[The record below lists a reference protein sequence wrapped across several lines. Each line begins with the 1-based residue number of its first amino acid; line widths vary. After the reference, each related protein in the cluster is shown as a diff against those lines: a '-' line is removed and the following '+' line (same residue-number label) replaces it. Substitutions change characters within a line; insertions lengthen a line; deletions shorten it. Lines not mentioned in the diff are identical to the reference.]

1 MNNEEWLFSRFCSIL
16 FIYQWFPIL
25 RDFLFSE
32 YYGLISYS
40 FVETACMYDNALI
53 EQKITHGHAFWLFH
67 CYKKYKRYF
76 FQNNFPAIYLYVKEI
91 FYGNVRWIQKYKG
104 WIQIFIM
111 SMYVDK
117 Y

>member
-1 MNNEEWLFSRFCSIL
+1 MLKDISCYSKTTSVMYLWDTINLMNINENGEQLLSHFCSL
-16 FIYQWFPIL
+16 SFIYQWFPIL

-76 FQNNFPAIYLYVKEI
+76 FQNNFLGIYLYT
-91 FYGNVRWIQKYKG
+91 
-104 WIQIFIM
+104 
-111 SMYVDK
+111 
-117 Y
+117 